1 MHILLLPRLYE
12 QVHLSRPSA
21 VSKFCNAVIENPSKL
36 APLVHCLQVGNHFE
50 PCNYNRC
57 PRFGKIS
64 ASRLH
69 KDLAL
74 QFRSLL
80 ELVFNLRELYLLA
93 TPKALNLCLANVK
106 APFKLRRLEISCV
119 DSGPFYAFLRNQSL
133 VTKLHVLPNSR
144 QASDAVSDYL
154 TRHSD
159 VLPRVKI
166 ATGSLYFLNA
176 LSSTR
181 LLSEVIIA
189 EEAPSLSSQ
198 ERERHLGNISRL
210 FDQSGIHSVGW
221 FRSGTLEGP
230 DLWGDIIARIKK
242 KGAQR
247 NVRSMTII
255 ETEKFS
261 HTMRHAQLFDRLLK
275 VIDRTSGFDNLECI
289 EMVRAHCEPEPEE
302 RVRSWLEEFQNL
314 EAWIGFVPSLK
325 QVHIYGVDLR

>member
-1 MHILLLPRLYE
+1 MHILLLPRLYD

-21 VSKFCNAVIENPSKL
+21 VSKFCNTVIENSSKL
-36 APLVHCLQVGNHFE
+36 APLVHCLQVGDHFE

-57 PRFGKIS
+57 PRFGETN

-80 ELVFNLRELYLLA
+80 ELVFNLQELYLLA
-93 TPKALNLCLANVK
+93 TPKALNICFANVK
-106 APFKLRRLEISCV
+106 APFKLRRLEISCAA
-119 DSGPFYAFLRNQSL
+119 SGPFYAFLRNQSL
-133 VTKLHVLPNSR
+133 VIRLHMLPNSR
-144 QASDAVSDYL
+144 QAGDAVSDFL
-154 TRHSD
+154 IQHPD

-166 ATGSLYFLNA
+166 ATGSLHFLNA

-189 EEAPSLSSQ
+189 DEVPSLSYTD
-198 ERERHLGNISRL
+198 RERHLEKVSRL
-210 FDQSGIHSVGW
+210 FDQSTIHSVGW

-230 DLWGDIIARIKK
+230 DLWGDIIVCIKK

-247 NVRSMTII
+247 NVRKITII

-261 HTMRHAQLFDRLLK
+261 HTMRHAQLFDRQLK
-275 VIDRTSGFDNLECI
+275 VIDRTSGFDNLESI
-289 EMVRAHCEPEPEE
+289 ELIRAHGEPEPEE

-314 EAWIGFVPSLK
+314 DAWIGFVPSLK
-325 QVHIYGVDLR
+325 RVHIYGVDLR